1 MTNQLW
7 FDCWQKEVFLFS
19 KSSHWLTGP
28 YNHVSNRYWEEGL
41 SLSVAKWL
49 GSEANH
55 LPPSSAKVQNVW
67 RYISFCLYIMVF
79 KGATIASFRLHNFIV
94 YTAALSYLKL
104 VLFVCHRLSMLV
116 TMMAPV
122 KCEQPPLECS
132 SNEDNSRSSVDE
144 TNNNNGD
151 VELTSLNWLHN
162 LNIIP
167 SLLPTPPSS
176 PTPSQSVKPQV
187 PARIKHGA

>member
-1 MTNQLW
+1 M
-7 FDCWQKEVFLFS
+7 
-19 KSSHWLTGP
+19 WLYT
-28 YNHVSNRYWEEGL
+28 
-41 SLSVAKWL
+41 
-49 GSEANH
+49 
-55 LPPSSAKVQNVW
+55 
-67 RYISFCLYIMVF
+67 SFHLYIMVC
-79 KGATIASFRLHNFIV
+79 KEATLAAFCLHNFIV
-94 YTAALSYLKL
+94 YIAALSYLKL

-144 TNNNNGD
+144 TNNNNSD
-151 VELTSLNWLHN
+151 VELTSLHWLHN

-176 PTPSQSVKPQV
+176 PTPSPSIKPPV